1 MKNGP
6 IQKWL
11 KHKKWTLLP
20 FQQEMLDRYPTAK
33 GGILNA
39 PTGSGKTFA
48 MFLPALAE
56 WMAQNSSQLHASSK
70 SKNGYGLQILWITP
84 LRALAK
90 DIRDA
95 LQAACDDMGIP
106 WQVEIRTGDTSASV
120 KQRQKNQMPEV
131 LITTPES
138 VHVLFSQ
145 KGYADVFKTCHLLV
159 VDEWHELIGSKRGTQ
174 VELIVSR
181 LKTIAPDIRVWGIS
195 ATIGNLEQAREVLLP
210 ISIREQSCMIRA
222 THKKK
227 VRVHTVLPDTVE
239 RYSWAG
245 HIGLLLFPKTV
256 EIIKNSS
263 STILF
268 TNVRSQAE
276 IWFQRFFE
284 LAPDLAKDMGLHHGS
299 MNKETR
305 LMVEEKLHN
314 HGLKAVV
321 ATSSLDLGVDFR
333 PVDTVIQV
341 GSPKG
346 VARFL
351 QRAGRSGHRP
361 DAESVIHFLPTNTL
375 EIVESAA
382 LQEAIRTNTIES
394 RPPVEK
400 PMDVL
405 LQYLVTLAVSDGF
418 EKELLFRE
426 ITATYA
432 YRDLTREEL
441 EWLIVFVTKGGA
453 VLSQY
458 PQYRK
463 VAELAGQY
471 KVTDRRIALQHKMS
485 IGTIVSDEI
494 MSVRFVKG
502 GSLGVVEESFISQL
516 KTGDVFWFAGR
527 SLRLVRIRE
536 MTAFVEKA
544 PGLPTTT
551 PRWMGGRISLSS
563 SVAHLIRKK
572 ITEAA
577 EDRFESLEM
586 KALQPLFSMQK
597 KESAIPT
604 SEELLIEIF
613 EAKDGWH
620 LFFYPFEGRLVH
632 EGLSALFA
640 HRIAVT
646 QPVSFSIAMNDYGFE
661 LLTEKGIDIEHLVK
675 TKLLRTDHLREE
687 ILASINGAEM
697 AKRKFRDIAQIA
709 GLIFTGYPGKS
720 KRAKHL
726 QASSELLF
734 DIFTKYDKDNLLVRQ
749 AYREVLENQL
759 DEARIHQVLLA
770 LQKRKLV
777 VKKIS
782 RPSPFSF
789 PLMVDRLRQQLS
801 SEEVEEQLKR
811 MKLKLGEN

>member
-1 MKNGP
+1 
-6 IQKWL
+6 
-11 KHKKWTLLP
+11 
-20 FQQEMLDRYPTAK
+20 MLNTFSMYK

-39 PTGSGKTFA
+39 PTGSGKTYA
-48 MFLPALAE
+48 MFLPVVKE
-56 WMAQNSSQLHASSK
+56 WME
-70 SKNGYGLQILWITP
+70 KNPSEIQRQEKKGYGLQVLWITP

-90 DIRDA
+90 DIRDS
-95 LQAACDDMGIP
+95 LQAACDEMNIP
-106 WQVEIRTGDTSASV
+106 WRVELRTGDTSAST
-120 KQRQKNQMPEV
+120 KQRQKEQMPEV

-145 KGYADVFKTCHLLV
+145 KGYAQLFNTCSLLV

-181 LKTIAPDIRVWGIS
+181 LRSIASKIRVWGIS
-195 ATIGNLEQAREVLLP
+195 ATIGNLEQARDVLLP
-210 ISIREQSCMIRA
+210 PDIRSQSALIRA
-222 THKKK
+222 THTKKT
-227 VRVHTVLPDTVE
+227 RVHTILPDTVE

-245 HIGLLLFPKTV
+245 HIGLQLFPKTV
-256 EIIKNSS
+256 YIIKNSS

-284 LAPDLAKDMGLHHGS
+284 LAPELAKDMGIHHGAL
-299 MNKETR
+299 NKETR
-305 LMVEEKLHN
+305 LLVEEKLHN
-314 HGLKAVV
+314 HQLKAVV

-333 PVDTVIQV
+333 PVDTVIQI

-382 LQEAIRTNTIES
+382 LQDAIQKNIIES

-400 PMDVL
+400 PLDVL

-418 EKELLFRE
+418 EKEQLYKE
-426 ITATYA
+426 ITSTYA
-432 YRDLTREEL
+432 YRNLTEEEL

-463 VAELAGQY
+463 VAEMGKLY

-485 IGTIVSDEI
+485 IGTIVGEEI
-494 MSVRFVKG
+494 MNVRFVKG
-502 GSLGVVEESFISQL
+502 GSLGVVEESFVSQL
-516 KTGDVFWFAGR
+516 KPGDVFWFAGR
-527 SLRLVRIRE
+527 SLKLVKVRE
-536 MTAFVEKA
+536 MTAYVEKA
-544 PGLPTTT
+544 SGLPTTT

-563 SVAHLIRKK
+563 SVAELIRRK

-577 EDRFESLEM
+577 EGTYNGPEM
-586 KALQPLFSMQK
+586 QALQPLFEVQK
-597 KESAIPT
+597 KESVLPKAD
-604 SEELLIEIF
+604 EFLIEIF

-640 HRIAVT
+640 HRIAIT
-646 QPVSFSIAMNDYGFE
+646 RPVSFSIAMNDYGFE
-661 LLTEKGIDIEHLVK
+661 LLTEKDFPIEEILNTTLLK
-675 TKLLRTDHLREE
+675 TDNLREE

-720 KRAKHL
+720 KRTKHL

-734 DIFTKYDKDNLLVRQ
+734 DIFAKYDTDNLLVQQ
-749 AYREVLENQL
+749 AYREVLETQL
-759 DEARIHQVLLA
+759 EEDRVRTVLEA
-770 LQKRKLV
+770 LQKRQPV
-777 VKKIS
+777 IKKIS

-811 MKLKLGEN
+811 MKLKLGETK